1 MKLSFYTP
9 IAYDYKYA
17 FASILSYY
25 QIADE
30 IILAIDKEHISWANK
45 KYAFDTEYFLSR
57 LQKIDIDQKIT
68 LFEENFHL
76 YEPLKNDT
84 YERNRISM
92 ICKKDNYIVG
102 IDSDEI
108 LLNSQ
113 EFYEW
118 MNTNNPQEDICCHWF
133 SVYKAFGDKYLIT
146 LPNETTVIGTNL
158 RNTFRKCRFTL
169 LKNVLTPLKVL
180 HFSWGRKRNE
190 IEQKLLNWS
199 HTQDFDTQKYLETW
213 DSVNL
218 SNYETKVNLHPLNLK
233 QWWQKLEL
241 VELESFGL
249 SEQLLKEVRLI
260 QE

>member
-17 FASILSYY
+17 IISILSYY

-30 IILAIDKEHISWANK
+30 IILAIDKDRISWANK
-45 KYAFDTEYFLSR
+45 KYEFDNEFFLNK
-57 LQKIDIDQKIT
+57 LQIIDVDQKIT
-68 LFEENFHL
+68 LFQDNFHL

-84 YERNRISM
+84 YERNKIS
-92 ICKKDNYIVG
+92 IVCKKDNYIVG

-108 LLNSQ
+108 LLNPQ

-118 MNTNNPQEDICCHWF
+118 MIVNNPKEDICCHWF
-133 SVYKAFGDKYLIT
+133 SVYKTFEDKCLIT
-146 LPNETTVIGTNL
+146 LPHETTVIGTNL
-158 RNTFRKCRFTL
+158 RDKFRKCRFTL
-169 LKNVLTPLKVL
+169 FKNIITPLKVL

-199 HTQDFDTQKYLETW
+199 HTYDFDTQKYLKIW
-213 DSVNL
+213 DGVNL
-218 SNYETKVNLHPLNLK
+218 DNYKEKINLHPLNLK

-241 VELESFGL
+241 VELNNFGL
-249 SEQLLKEVRLI
+249 SEELLKEIRKI